1 MAQKQFFCEY
11 HQKAH
16 QGSVVE
22 DCSFEAHGEENEVE
36 DKAVEHFQEY
46 VTHQVV
52 EEPFCDTPELRQSIR
67 DVMKDYDE

>member
-1 MAQKQFFCEY
+1 MALKQFFCID
-11 HQKAH
+11 HQAEN
-16 QGSVVE
+16 GLNF